1 MESLNSGT
9 AHTRRHHMWP
19 WLAAALLLV
28 LAASLWPATT
38 HAQGLPKISLQVE
51 EAKKGGDVAV
61 SLQLIF
67 LLTILSL
74 APSILIM
81 MTSFTR
87 IVVVLSFLRTAIGT
101 QQMPPNQLLIGLSLF
116 LTFFIMA
123 PAWERIND
131 EAIQPLIADQI
142 SYKQALDRGMVPIRE
157 FMLKQTREK
166 DMALFVG
173 MAKIKQP
180 RNPSDIPNT
189 VLIPSFII
197 SELRTAFQIGF
208 ILFIPFLVIDL
219 VVSSILLSMG
229 MMMLP
234 PVTVS
239 LPFKLLLF
247 VLVDGWN
254 LVIHSLVKSFN

>member
-1 MESLNSGT
+1 MAELAREKRTRSRLWPCLGT
-9 AHTRRHHMWP
+9 
-19 WLAAALLLV
+19 LVLLV
-28 LAASLWPATT
+28 LLVHLWPAEAG
-38 HAQGLPKISLQVE
+38 AQGLPKISLQIE
-51 EAKKGGDVAV
+51 DAKKGGDAAV

-123 PAWERIND
+123 PAWERVNS

-142 SYKQALDRGMVPIRE
+142 SYKQALDRGMEPIRE
-157 FMLKQTREK
+157 FMLKQTRQK
-166 DMALFVG
+166 DMALFVS

-180 RNPSDIPNT
+180 RNASEIPNT

-234 PVTVS
+234 PITIS